1 MQVEGH
7 FHYSLSKMLFQR
19 KLLKVIQ
26 KLQGLEKLAKLE
38 VVASVWSDVGGDD
51 KLECNFVWHHNIDA

>member
-1 MQVEGH
+1 
-7 FHYSLSKMLFQR
+7 MLFQR

-38 VVASVWSDVGGDD
+38 AVTSVWSDIGSDD
-51 KLECNFVWHHNIDA
+51 KLKYNFVWHHIIHTYNL